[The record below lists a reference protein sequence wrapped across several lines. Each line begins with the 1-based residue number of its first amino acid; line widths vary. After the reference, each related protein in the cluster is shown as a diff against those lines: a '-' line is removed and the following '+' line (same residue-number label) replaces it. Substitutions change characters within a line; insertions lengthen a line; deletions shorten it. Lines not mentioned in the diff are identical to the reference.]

1 MDTSSGESGAGIRLG
16 VVSFAHSHV
25 NAYIET
31 LAAFGDAR
39 VVAGWDADRGR
50 GASQCAKFGL
60 AFEPDLDSLLRRPD
74 IDAVFV
80 TSPTD
85 QHAAHTVA
93 AAQAGKHILL
103 QKPMALTLEDCDAI
117 IAAVHAYGVRFSMC
131 YQMRADPVN
140 QKIKELLDEGA
151 LGKIAIVRRRHAID
165 ALLKP
170 AFAQPG
176 NWHIDPVQNMG
187 MFMDDAAHAAD
198 WFYWMLGRP
207 TSVIAEIDNIV
218 TDIAP
223 DDNGVAIFR
232 FANKALGI
240 LLNSST
246 MLAAE
251 STTEIYGDRGTLVQN
266 YGDAPSSWLP
276 RPPGAIA
283 LKLYRAGASDWET
296 FPFPADTPHGARIR
310 AVPRPLIDYLHGHA
324 APLATA
330 EDGRVCVEMVLAA
343 YRAAHEGRRITLP

>member
-1 MDTSSGESGAGIRLG
+1 MDTSSGEPGAGIRLG
-16 VVSFAHSHV
+16 VVSFAHGHV

-31 LAAFGDAR
+31 IAAFPDAR
-39 VVAGWDADRGR
+39 IVAGWDADADR

-60 AFEPDLDSLLRRPD
+60 QFEPDLDRLLLRPD

-85 QHAAHTVA
+85 QHAAHVVA
-93 AAQAGKHILL
+93 AAEAGKHILL

-117 IAAVHAYGVRFSMC
+117 IAAVHEYGVKFSMC

-151 LGKIAIVRRRHAID
+151 LGNIAIVRRRHAID

-170 AFAQPG
+170 AFAQSG

-187 MFMDDAAHAAD
+187 MFMDDASHAAD

-207 TSVIAEIDNIV
+207 TSVIAEIDNVV

-223 DDNGVAIFR
+223 DDNGVAIYR
-232 FANKALGI
+232 FANKVMGI

-251 STTEIYGDRGTLVQN
+251 STTEIYGDRGTLIQN

-276 RPPGAIA
+276 RPPGAPA
-283 LKLYRAGASDWET
+283 LRLYRAGASDWET
-296 FPFPADTPHGARIR
+296 FPFPADTPHGSRIK
-310 AVPRPLIDYLHGHA
+310 AVPRPLIDYLHGHS

-330 EDGRVCVEMVLAA
+330 EDGRVCIEMVLAA
-343 YRAAHEGRRITLP
+343 YHAAHEGRRVSLP